1 MLGLTRALLEEK
13 DFRELLSR
21 IDYGGCP
28 LVYSGL
34 ERIHAAHAAAA
45 VRRET
50 GRQGAA
56 INEILQKVMVEGKPI
71 SDDELKEVVGHS
83 PFEVAMGAVTGVL
96 VVVLWKLIFG

>member
-1 MLGLTRALLEEK
+1 MPSAWY
-13 DFRELLSR
+13 D
-21 IDYGGCP
+21 
-28 LVYSGL
+28 
-34 ERIHAAHAAAA
+34 AAG

-83 PFEVAMGAVTGVL
+83 PFEVAMGAVTGIL
-96 VVVLWKLIFG
+96 VAVLWKLILG